1 MKFVRTGGT
10 SGKIKLNLVMFV
22 KQPSHEKIFGQ
33 VFPPMKPELHRLKG
47 LKVSIVVMNT
57 LPSAALLHTTVL

>member
-22 KQPSHEKIFGQ
+22 KQPSHEKIFIQ
-33 VFPPMKPELHRLKG
+33 VFPPMKPELHRVKE